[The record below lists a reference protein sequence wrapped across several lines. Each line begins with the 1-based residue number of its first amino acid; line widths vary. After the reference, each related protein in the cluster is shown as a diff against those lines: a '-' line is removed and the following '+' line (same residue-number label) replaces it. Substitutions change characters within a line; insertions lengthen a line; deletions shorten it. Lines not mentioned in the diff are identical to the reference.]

1 MVGAVYGP
9 ELYAGKRPPASAVR
23 VIFPPCLPPHVPRRT
38 WGRYQPQPVPI
49 WPLNFYNRAHPQ
61 PTEHEIPLE
70 SKWIWERPPISSGWS
85 KPLWVAEGAW
95 AIVCALCNCK
105 AGKKKKWFQEQAPLQ
120 LLSDCGGCCCGWIC
134 QVRQIDFYRANWI
147 REIEWAI
154 LLAPTLT
161 KAAIPSGLSNG
172 GTRWARWGFPYLPL
186 PRHASFIA
194 VCYMNPLHFNEGE
207 MVLFHLEEVLSTS
220 RHFNGFPFCSLD

>member
-1 MVGAVYGP
+1 MN
-9 ELYAGKRPPASAVR
+9 L
-23 VIFPPCLPPHVPRRT
+23 
-38 WGRYQPQPVPI
+38 
-49 WPLNFYNRAHPQ
+49 RAAQ
-61 PTEHEIPLE
+61 
-70 SKWIWERPPISSGWS
+70 ISSGWS
-85 KPLWVAEGAW
+85 KLLWVTEGAW
-95 AIVCALCNCK
+95 AIVCSVCNCK
-105 AGKKKKWFQEQAPLQ
+105 AGKKKKKWFQEPAPLQ

-134 QVRQIDFYRANWI
+134 QVRQIDFYRANRI

-154 LLAPTLT
+154 LLAPTLS

-172 GTRWARWGFPYLPL
+172 GMRWAQWGFPYLSL
-186 PRHASFIA
+186 LRHASFIA